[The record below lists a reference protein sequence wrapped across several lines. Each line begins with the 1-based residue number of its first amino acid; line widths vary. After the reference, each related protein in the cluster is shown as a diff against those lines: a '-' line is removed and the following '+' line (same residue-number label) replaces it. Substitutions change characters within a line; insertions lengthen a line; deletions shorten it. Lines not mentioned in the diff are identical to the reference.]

1 MKEIETGRR
10 ARYDVYDMSGLKL
23 VFWGLILT
31 AVNFRIHG
39 FDLVPDLIG
48 YILII
53 VGLGKVEYYDPNFGY
68 ARKLS
73 YVLTALS
80 LITVYQAPASNTMN
94 QSAFMGSSS
103 SSINFSAGIFGEVPW
118 LAIVLMI
125 LGFAANISFAYYLC
139 TGIKKLLIGVGDFA
153 LAKICD
159 DRWKFILA
167 AETGLVI
174 SMLLTTLQ
182 VPFAAVLALAFAA
195 LSFIAMVL
203 FVLLVHHGYK
213 NIHKREI
220 NQAGM

>member
-10 ARYDVYDMSGLKL
+10 ARYDIYDMSGLKL
-23 VFWGLILT
+23 IFWGLILT
-31 AVNFRIHG
+31 AINIRIHG
-39 FDLVPDLIG
+39 FDLVPDPIG
-48 YILII
+48 FIMIL

-68 ARKLS
+68 AKKLA

-80 LITVYQAPASNTMN
+80 LINVYQAPASSTMN
-94 QSAFMGSSS
+94 QSAIMGSSS
-103 SSINFSAGIFGEVPW
+103 PSMNFSAGIFGGVPW

-125 LGFAANISFAYYLC
+125 LGFAANIGFAYFLC
-139 TGIKKLLIGVGDFA
+139 MGIKKLLIGVGDFA

-174 SMLLTTLQ
+174 SLLLTALQ
-182 VPFAAVLALAFAA
+182 VPFGTVLTLVFAVLA
-195 LSFIAMVL
+195 FIAMVL
-203 FVLLVHHGYK
+203 FVLLVHHAYK
-213 NIHKREI
+213 NIHNREI